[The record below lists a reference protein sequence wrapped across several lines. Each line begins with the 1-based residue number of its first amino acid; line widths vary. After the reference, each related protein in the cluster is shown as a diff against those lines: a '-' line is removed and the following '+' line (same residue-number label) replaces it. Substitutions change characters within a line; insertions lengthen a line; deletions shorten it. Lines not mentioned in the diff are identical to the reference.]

1 MAAARHELA
10 AAPSGNIWKSLKEM
24 ESWPMIRTVV
34 VVGTLL
40 LGVGAVSAQQDVV
53 KQVQVLMKGNGKN
66 AGALAAMVKG
76 DKPYD
81 QATVDAALAQL
92 DETAKK
98 LPTMFPDAS
107 KGLKPDGD
115 YSTSPKVWEDKAGFE
130 AHIASFG
137 KTVTEYKG
145 KIKDLD
151 TLKVALP
158 VIGKQC
164 GGCHETYRLKN
175 T

>member
-1 MAAARHELA
+1 
-10 AAPSGNIWKSLKEM
+10 M

-34 VVGTLL
+34 VVGTIL
-40 LGVGAVSAQQDVV
+40 LGVGAVAAQQDVV
-53 KQVQVLMKGNGKN
+53 NQVQVLMKGNGKN
-66 AGALAAMVKG
+66 AGALGAMIKG

-81 QATVDAALAQL
+81 QATVDAALAQF
-92 DETAKK
+92 DDTAKK
-98 LPTMFPDAS
+98 LPKLFPDAS
-107 KGLKPDGD
+107 KGMKPEGD

-130 AHIASFG
+130 AHIVSFG
-137 KTVTEYKG
+137 KAVAEAKG
-145 KIKDLD
+145 KIKDTD
-151 TLKVALP
+151 TLKAELG